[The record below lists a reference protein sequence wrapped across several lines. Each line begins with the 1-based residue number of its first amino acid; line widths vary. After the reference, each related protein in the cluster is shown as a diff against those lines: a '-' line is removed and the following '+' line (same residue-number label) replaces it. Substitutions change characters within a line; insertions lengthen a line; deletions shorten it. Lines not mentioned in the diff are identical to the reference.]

1 MDIMQLRFELLS
13 QLAGTVCDIDE
24 NKVMGS
30 ALILKQMALAL
41 NVVEQ
46 MKVAQINVGK
56 LGNIL
61 SKIHASHA
69 QVVFLPDLIEKAHE
83 EIHHLLGKDADLV
96 YLPDD

>member
-30 ALILKQMALAL
+30 ALMLKQIALAL

-46 MKVAQINVGK
+46 MKGAQFDVGK

-61 SKIHASHA
+61 SKIHASHT
-69 QVVFLPDLIEKAHE
+69 QVVCLPDLIEKAHE
-83 EIHHLLGKDADLV
+83 EIHSLLGEDAERV